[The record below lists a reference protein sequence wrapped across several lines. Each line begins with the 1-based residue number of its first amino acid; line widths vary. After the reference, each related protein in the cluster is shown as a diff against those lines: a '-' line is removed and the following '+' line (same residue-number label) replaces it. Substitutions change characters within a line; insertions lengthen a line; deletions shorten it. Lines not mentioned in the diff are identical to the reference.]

1 MSISPKNNRQ
11 PLSTQS
17 GNNRNVTKS
26 SVASCDLCGL
36 PLRYGTIQA
45 EFSGKSYRFC
55 CIGCRQVFNI
65 LLEATD
71 SGDPEKFCETELF
84 KQCQQKGIIPNSEA
98 DLAPGALS
106 IESETIM
113 PDAEDKP
120 ESEKIPD
127 IASADVLHLNLKVSN
142 MWCPACAWLI
152 DQSLKKSHGV
162 VESTGNFST
171 DSLRVEY
178 NPIQTSPTQ
187 IIDAIGKLGYRAAVP
202 GESQDALERKKEF
215 IRFSISAFLT
225 MNVMMLSYA
234 LYSGFF
240 TELDSDTIYKLS
252 WPAFIMTTIVL
263 AYGGYDFY
271 KKAWVGLTNAAFS
284 METLIIVGSLSAY
297 IYSIVNLFAGNI
309 HVYFDT
315 ASMLITLV
323 LLGKTLERRAKGRVL
338 EDLEIFFSLKPT
350 KVRICSEQYPQG
362 RYVAAEQLAKDD
374 VFQINESEIVP
385 ADGRILSGSGSV
397 DESSLI
403 GEPLPIAKKPGDAIR
418 SGAKILKGSLQIKA
432 EKVGDDSTLGQMI
445 GIIEKTL
452 LTKTPMEGKTDYI
465 LQWFV
470 PVILA
475 LATGTA
481 LFGRIAG
488 LSTETSI
495 LRAVTVMVI
504 SCPCALGIAIPLA
517 RVAGISIAGK
527 KGILVRNFR
536 AFEQADRI
544 DTFVFDKTGTLTEG
558 KWNLSNII
566 PIGQITADHALAL
579 AAGLEKNSDH
589 FIALEIL
596 KQTKNKRLS
605 PANIENIKTDA
616 KGLIGEAE
624 GKQVKIGS
632 ADFLA
637 EELDKVDSLSAETLF
652 DEQSKHSCI
661 YLGVD
666 GKLTAVFIFGDNLRK
681 DAIPTVENLR
691 NWGYRLALVSG
702 DGDRTTKAIGR
713 QIGIDA
719 SYGDKLPQAKASFIR
734 EWQARRIQVAMVGDG
749 INDAPA
755 MAQADLSIAI
765 HSGGQLSKEMADIT
779 LMRGEPGQVVDFL
792 KFASQVNKKIYQN
805 LVFTFLYNAISI
817 PIAMSGLLTPLV
829 AVSAMLLSSLSVT
842 GNTLIL
848 MRKNT

>member
-1 MSISPKNNRQ
+1 M
-11 PLSTQS
+11 
-17 GNNRNVTKS
+17 
-26 SVASCDLCGL
+26 SCDLCDL
-36 PLRYGTIQA
+36 PLRYGTIKAQ
-45 EFSGKSYRFC
+45 FFGNSYQFC

-71 SGDPEKFCETELF
+71 AGDPEKFRETELF
-84 KQCQQKGIIPNSEA
+84 KQCQQKGILPKSEV
-98 DLAPGALS
+98 DLAAGARF

-113 PDAEDKP
+113 PHVEDKP

-127 IASADVLHLNLKVSN
+127 GASADVLHLNLKVSN

-152 DQSLKKSHGV
+152 DESLKKSSGI
-162 VESTGNFST
+162 VESSCNFST

-178 NPIQTSPTQ
+178 NPIQTSPSQ
-187 IIDAIGKLGYRAAVP
+187 IIEAIGKLGYRAEVP
-202 GESQDALERKKEF
+202 GQSQDALERRKEF
-215 IRFSISAFLT
+215 IRFVISAFLT

-252 WPAFIMTTIVL
+252 WPAFIMATIVL

-271 KKAWVGLTNAAFS
+271 MKAWAGLTNAAFS
-284 METLIIVGSLSAY
+284 METLIIVGTLSAY
-297 IYSIVNLFAGNI
+297 VYSTVNLFAGSI

-323 LLGKTLERRAKGRVL
+323 LLGKYLERRAKGRVL
-338 EDLEIFFSLKPT
+338 EDLDSFFSLKPT
-350 KVRICSEQYPQG
+350 KVRISSEKYPNG
-362 RYVAAEQLAKDD
+362 RYVAAEQLAKND
-374 VFQINESEIVP
+374 VFQVNETEIVS
-385 ADGRILSGSGSV
+385 ADGSILFGAASV
-397 DESSLI
+397 DESSLT
-403 GEPLPIAKKPGDAIR
+403 GEPLPIAKKPGDTIR
-418 SGAKILKGSLQIKA
+418 SGTKILKGTLQIKA
-432 EKVGDDSTLGQMI
+432 EKVGDESTLGQMFA
-445 GIIEKTL
+445 IIEETL
-452 LTKTPMEGKTDYI
+452 LSKTPLEGKTDII

-470 PVILA
+470 PVILI
-475 LATGTA
+475 LAAGTA

-488 LSTETSI
+488 LTTEASI

-536 AFEQADRI
+536 AFEQADKV
-544 DTFVFDKTGTLTEG
+544 DAFVFDKTGTLTEG
-558 KWNLSNII
+558 KWNLSDII

-579 AAGLEKNSDH
+579 AAGLEKDSNH

-596 KQTKNKRLS
+596 KQAKNKRIS
-605 PANIENIKTDA
+605 PVNIDNIKTDQ
-616 KGLIGEAE
+616 KGLIGESE
-624 GKQVKIGS
+624 GRQVKIGS
-632 ADFLA
+632 FDFLS
-637 EELDKVDSLSAETLF
+637 EELYKIDSLSAKTLF
-652 DEQSKHSCI
+652 DEQSKHSCV

-666 GKLTAVFIFGDNLRK
+666 GKPAAVFIFGDILRK
-681 DAIPTVENLR
+681 DAILTVDNLR

-719 SYGDKLPQAKASFIR
+719 SYGGKLPQDKASFIR
-734 EWQARRIQVAMVGDG
+734 EWQARSNQVAMVGDG

-755 MAQADLSIAI
+755 LVQADLSIAI
-765 HSGGQLSKEMADIT
+765 HCGGQLSKEMADIT

-805 LVFTFLYNAISI
+805 LVFTFIYNAISI
-817 PIAMSGLLTPLV
+817 PLAMSGLLSPLV

-842 GNTLIL
+842 GNTLML
-848 MRKNT
+848 VRKNT